1 MGLVVVN
8 TVGPS
13 NPKHERESFMSN
25 EETKTMESLAL
36 SAVHEEVLKLLAMPL
51 PRDIETRIA
60 LIESICRYR
69 HDVRND
75 SEKLA

>member
-1 MGLVVVN
+1 
-8 TVGPS
+8 
-13 NPKHERESFMSN
+13 MSN
-25 EETKTMESLAL
+25 EETKTMESRAL
-36 SAVHEEVLKLLAMPL
+36 SAIHEEVLKLLATSL
-51 PRDIETRIA
+51 PPDIEPRIE